1 MTLIFPIHLVELA
14 QLGKMSVLALYI
26 FVIKTYATS
35 KEDQKHWYKIE
46 VQQESAYGLAA
57 WESLQ
62 YWHVSLQI
70 FLLELMMPEKFAQ

>member
-35 KEDQKHWYKIE
+35 KEDQKH
-46 VQQESAYGLAA
+46 
-57 WESLQ
+57 
-62 YWHVSLQI
+62 
-70 FLLELMMPEKFAQ
+70 

>member
-1 MTLIFPIHLVELA
+1 MLPL
-14 QLGKMSVLALYI
+14 K
-26 FVIKTYATS
+26 KTKS
-35 KEDQKHWYKIE
+35 IDIRQ